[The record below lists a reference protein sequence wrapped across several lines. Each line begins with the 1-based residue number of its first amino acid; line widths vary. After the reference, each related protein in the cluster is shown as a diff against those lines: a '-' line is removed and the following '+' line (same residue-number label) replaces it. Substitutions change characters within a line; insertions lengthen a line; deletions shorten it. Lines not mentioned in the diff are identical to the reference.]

1 MFIDRRDAG
10 KMLIDPLK
18 KFNVDDSILLAVP
31 RGGVVTAYDVI
42 KELGFNWDMIIPRK
56 IGAPFNPEVAIGA
69 VASDGSYI
77 LNETFVERL
86 NISQDYIDE
95 AVASEVNE
103 INRRM
108 KEYRGKEEFPNVENK
123 TAIIIDD
130 GIATGFTIEAA
141 IHSVKNQGAIK
152 IILAVPVA
160 PEDTIA
166 RLESVVDEV
175 ICLFVPEDFHA
186 VGLYYEDF
194 KQVTDKELFNLLKEL
209 R

>member
-18 KFNVDDSILLAVP
+18 RFDVDESIILAVP

-42 KELGFNWDMIIPRK
+42 KELRFNWDMIIPRK

-86 NISQDYIDE
+86 NISQDYIDK
-95 AVASEVNE
+95 AVTSEVNE

-108 KEYRGKEEFPNVENK
+108 KEYRGTEEFPNVENK
-123 TAIIIDD
+123 TAIIVDD

-141 IHSVKNQGAIK
+141 IHSVKNQGAKK

-160 PEDTIA
+160 PKDTIV
-166 RLESVVDEV
+166 RLESIVDEV

-194 KQVTDKELFNLLKEL
+194 KQVTDKELFDLLKEL